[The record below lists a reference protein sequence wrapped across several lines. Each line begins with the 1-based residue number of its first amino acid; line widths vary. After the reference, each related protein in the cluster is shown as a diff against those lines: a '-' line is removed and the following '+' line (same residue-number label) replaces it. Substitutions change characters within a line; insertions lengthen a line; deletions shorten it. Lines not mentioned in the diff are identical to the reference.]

1 MQGAPKSIYHHR
13 LKLKYKK
20 LKINLNYLTIM
31 ISHEVLYQLHVY
43 KDMCHIS
50 PNCANNREHC
60 KMYTGLF
67 YYLLGGV
74 PYKFQITI
82 GHKFFTICIYMP
94 FKF

>member
-13 LKLKYKK
+13 LKLKSQK
-20 LKINLNYLTIM
+20 LKIYFNYLTMM
-31 ISHEVLYQLHVY
+31 ISHKVLYQLHFY

-74 PYKFQITI
+74 PYKFQIAI
-82 GHKFFTICIYMP
+82 GH
-94 FKF
+94 